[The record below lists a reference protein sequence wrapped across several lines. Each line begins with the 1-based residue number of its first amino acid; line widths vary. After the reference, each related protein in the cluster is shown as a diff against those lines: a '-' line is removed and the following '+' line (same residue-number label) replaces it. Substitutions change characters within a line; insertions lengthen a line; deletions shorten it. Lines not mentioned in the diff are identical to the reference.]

1 MKVDA
6 ARGRLYD
13 AHKSL
18 LLHWDDL
25 SEIWTDSVQQ
35 EFAEQVGEP
44 LNIVTLDALRAMDRL
59 GQIFAQM
66 KQECEGRENVL
77 TGY

>member
-13 AHKSL
+13 SHKTL
-18 LLHWDDL
+18 RLHWEDL
-25 SEIWTDSVQQ
+25 QEVWLDVVKQ
-35 EFAEQVGEP
+35 EFEENLWEP
-44 LNIVTLDALRAMDRL
+44 MNLLTLEALRGIDRL

-66 KQECEGRENVL
+66 KQECEGGENVMSIS
-77 TGY
+77 